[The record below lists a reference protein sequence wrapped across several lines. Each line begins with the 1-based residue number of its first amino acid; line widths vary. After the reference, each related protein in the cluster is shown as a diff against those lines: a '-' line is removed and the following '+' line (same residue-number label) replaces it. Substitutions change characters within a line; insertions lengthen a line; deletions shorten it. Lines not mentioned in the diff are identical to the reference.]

1 LALLSPGSGKHF
13 TILERTVVEWDLLED
28 ITTIV
33 NIVYLNARAMME
45 VGSSV
50 RTTIEESL
58 KICSGSS
65 VSSRC
70 GTFWGQKPDR
80 ALRKEWRS

>member
-1 LALLSPGSGKHF
+1 MKTSLASVNRGSLDWRF
-13 TILERTVVEWDLLED
+13 SARDLASISRYCRELWELDSLAD

-33 NIVYLNARAMME
+33 NIACLNARAMMD

-58 KICSGSS
+58 KICSESS
-65 VSSRC
+65 VSSR
-70 GTFWGQKPDR
+70 
-80 ALRKEWRS
+80 